1 MKTVVSRENGFI
13 SKYEKKL
20 RFLIFSDGFFLT
32 PFRVYAFAP
41 HGHELPFVRW
51 TGTFR
56 IDKSSYKIKALIF
69 IFQEV
74 KQTTRINAF
83 FYAIFSSF

>member
-1 MKTVVSRENGFI
+1 MRSRLTVMN
-13 SKYEKKL
+13 
-20 RFLIFSDGFFLT
+20 FLL
-32 PFRVYAFAP
+32 Y
-41 HGHELPFVRW
+41 
-51 TGTFR
+51 TFR